1 MGAFLSELTWQ
12 EAKEAFQ
19 RTHTVLIPV
28 GSTEQHGPHLPLGA
42 DWIEADAI
50 AKAVTER
57 ADVIT
62 TDIVP
67 VGISEHHMDF
77 PGTLTITREHF
88 KNYMMD
94 ICESLIHWGAERF
107 IFINGHGGNVDA
119 LSEIALALRTKYAA
133 VSAILQWWELVPSFN
148 GQPTMQHAGYGEI
161 ALVAAAKPSLVKYEK
176 VQLAPQKRVTEN
188 IIADLDHFTFKG
200 GMIRTFLRT
209 KDVSLIGSMKEQ
221 PEGGEEADLKSATPE
236 VGHRL
241 MKSLVNLII
250 EFLKEFNKVDFG
262 PSK

>member
-1 MGAFLSELTWQ
+1 MGVFLSELTWQ

-19 RTHTVLIPV
+19 RTQTVLIPV

-62 TDIVP
+62 THVVP

-88 KNYMMD
+88 RNFMMD
-94 ICESLIHWGAERF
+94 ICESLIRWGAGRF

-119 LSEIALALRTKYAA
+119 LSEIALTLRTKYGAL
-133 VSAILQWWELVPSFN
+133 SAILQWYELIPLFN
-148 GQPTMQHAGYGEI
+148 GQPTMQHGGYGEI
-161 ALVAAAKPSLVKYEK
+161 ALVAAAKPSLVKYDK
-176 VQLAPQKRVTEN
+176 AQLDPQKLVTEN

-200 GMIRTFLRT
+200 GVIRTFLRT

-221 PEGGEEADLKSATPE
+221 PADVEEADLKSATPE
-236 VGHRL
+236 VGHKL
-241 MKSLVNLII
+241 LKSLVDLIV
-250 EFLKEFNKVDFG
+250 EFLKEFNRVDFG
-262 PSK
+262 PTG